1 LERALKQCLQQIGV
15 KDYLWA
21 LIELAILVHLVQEDL
36 PVGLIAVNV
45 KIREHSAM
53 PIVSQHELLV
63 LTTFLICP

>member
-1 LERALKQCLQQIGV
+1 
-15 KDYLWA
+15 
-21 LIELAILVHLVQEDL
+21 LVQEDL